1 VPRHTSVSSRL
12 ASPPSAWHDS
22 LPADHS
28 DLLTRSRLLESLLDS
43 FPDCCILLIDHLGT
57 VRSIHGDSQD
67 LLGVPAQQLLGCLL
81 STYEAAN
88 HLGLRARR
96 VHRLLLQARHTGRAQ
111 LQTRVVGT
119 QRVADVVLTL
129 LDIGDHFACILEDRT
144 DVCSMEM
151 ALLRRNNELQQA
163 AERLKEVDILKNEFL
178 SNVSHELRTPLT
190 AIIAYTEAL
199 LMKEP
204 DQETLGSFLR
214 VISDQS
220 QKLQQLIRGLLDIS
234 KLDSL
239 ATELKLTQMSL
250 NEVVRAAIVTVKP
263 TADSRDVQLQSELAA
278 ELPLVYLDELRSQQI
293 VWNLLTNAIKFS
305 PRQSQV
311 RVCTWADATSVWCSV
326 TDQGSGIAAEHQELI
341 FRKFVQVDGSTTR
354 KQGGVGLGL
363 DLVRH
368 LLELHGGSIS
378 VDSEPGRGACFTFSI
393 PIEKR
398 SKPRLDRSPR
408 TIIDSRTS
416 H

>member
-1 VPRHTSVSSRL
+1 LRDALDLDHTR
-12 ASPPSAWHDS
+12 
-22 LPADHS
+22 
-28 DLLTRSRLLESLLDS
+28 LLTRSRLFESLLDG
-43 FPDCCILLIDHLGT
+43 FPGCCILLVDHQGG
-57 VRSIHGDSQD
+57 VVSVHGEAQD
-67 LLGVPAQQLLGCLL
+67 LLGMPAQQLLGSLL
-81 STYEAAN
+81 STYEAAS
-88 HLGLRARR
+88 HLAVPPRRIHRMLILARR
-96 VHRLLLQARHTGRAQ
+96 HGRAQ
-111 LQTRVVGT
+111 LQARITSVSRP
-119 QRVADVVLTL
+119 ADVLLTL

-144 DVCSMEM
+144 DVCAMEI

-204 DQETLGSFLR
+204 EKEVLENFLR
-214 VISDQS
+214 VISDQG
-220 QKLQQLIRGLLDIS
+220 QKLQQLIHGLLDIA

-239 ATELKLTQMSL
+239 ATELKLQPMSL
-250 NEVVRAAIVTVKP
+250 NEIVSAAIITVKP
-263 TADSRDVQLQSELAA
+263 TADSRSVQLQTDLATD
-278 ELPLVYLDELRSQQI
+278 LPDVYLDELRSQQI

-305 PRQSQV
+305 PQQSCV
-311 RVCTWADATSVWCSV
+311 RVRTWGDEVSVWCSV
-326 TDQGSGIAAEHQELI
+326 TDQGSGIAPEHKDLI
-341 FRKFVQVDGSTTR
+341 FRKFVQVDGSPTR

-398 SKPRLDRSPR
+398 SKPRLDRNPR
-408 TIIDSRTS
+408 TIIDSQSSR
-416 H
+416 